1 MKTNRPTFRSD
12 EYADDS
18 PDISAQK
25 PFKGSDPYRHVAVAY
40 SPGEEV
46 IPIGVRVGRNQL
58 EKYNEELSTRDR
70 EILASLKKCKFLLTG
85 QIQRLHIINASTQ
98 KAARRAAARE
108 LRKLKDYGLVNTLE
122 RRIGGTRA
130 GSGSL
135 IWHLTEAG
143 ERFLA
148 MENSEQYTRRRYLE
162 PSRMFLRHSL
172 AVSECYVQFVEICR
186 RTPGLTLL
194 AADWEPDCWRPYTQH
209 GKIVSLKPD
218 LFVATKS
225 DGYEDRWF
233 IEIDL
238 STESP
243 STIIGK
249 CDRYRD
255 YYRSGLEQKQFGVFP
270 VVVWLVLDTG
280 RKDRLRTAIQEAY
293 PKGGK
298 LFIVITADEFE
309 RLIRQGFDANAYL
322 RLLW

>member
-12 EYADDS
+12 EHS
-18 PDISAQK
+18 GTFPGIPAQT
-25 PFKGSDPYRHVAVAY
+25 PFKGRDPYRNVAVAY

-46 IPIGVRVGRNQL
+46 IPIGIRVGRNQL
-58 EKYNEELSTRDR
+58 EKYSEELTGRDR
-70 EILASLKKCKFLLTG
+70 EILSSLKKCKFLLTG
-85 QIQRLHIINASTQ
+85 QIRRLHIIDASTQ

-162 PSRMFLRHSL
+162 PSRMFLKHSL
-172 AVSECYVQFVEICR
+172 AISECYVQLVEICR
-186 RTPGLTLL
+186 RTSGLTLL
-194 AADWEPDCWRPYTQH
+194 SVDWEPDCWRPYTQH

-233 IEIDL
+233 VEIDL

-255 YYRSGLEQKQFGVFP
+255 YYRSGLEQKQFGIFP
-270 VVVWLVLDTG
+270 VVVWLVLDAG
-280 RKDRLRTAIQEAY
+280 RKERLRTAIKEAY

-298 LFIVITADEFE
+298 LFIVITTDEFE
-309 RLIRQGFDANAYL
+309 RLIQQGFDVKDL
-322 RLLW
+322 C

>member
-85 QIQRLHIINASTQ
+85 QIQRLHITNASTQ

-130 GSGSL
+130 G
-135 IWHLTEAG
+135 
-143 ERFLA
+143 
-148 MENSEQYTRRRYLE
+148 YLE
-162 PSRMFLRHSL
+162 N
-172 AVSECYVQFVEICR
+172 
-186 RTPGLTLL
+186 L
-194 AADWEPDCWRPYTQH
+194 AAQIEDDLCIAPSSIHEVLIFPL
-209 GKIVSLKPD
+209 SLVQP
-218 LFVATKS
+218 A
-225 DGYEDRWF
+225 RI
-233 IEIDL
+233 IEIVRDVNRTVVLPQEQL
-238 STESP
+238 SDSAYIYRRGTHTISQATLKNP
-243 STIIGK
+243 DDST
-249 CDRYRD
+249 C
-255 YYRSGLEQKQFGVFP
+255 EQN
-270 VVVWLVLDTG
+270 D
-280 RKDRLRTAIQEAY
+280 
-293 PKGGK
+293 
-298 LFIVITADEFE
+298 
-309 RLIRQGFDANAYL
+309 
-322 RLLW
+322 

>member
-12 EYADDS
+12 EHLGAS
-18 PDISAQK
+18 PDVSAQN
-25 PFKGSDPYRHVAVAY
+25 PFKGSYPYRHVAVAY
-40 SPGEEV
+40 YPGEEV
-46 IPIGVRVGRNQL
+46 IPIGIRVGRNQL
-58 EKYNEELSTRDR
+58 EKYSEELTRRDR

-85 QIQRLHIINASTQ
+85 QIQRLHITNASTQ
-98 KAARRAAARE
+98 KAAQRAAARE
-108 LRKLKDYGLVNTLE
+108 LRKLKDYGLVATLE
-122 RRIGGTRA
+122 RRIGGSRA

-143 ERFLA
+143 ERFLV
-148 MENSEQYTRRRYLE
+148 MDNPEQYTRRRYLE
-162 PSRMFLRHSL
+162 PSRMFLKHSL
-172 AVSECYVQFVEICR
+172 AISECYVQLVEICR

-194 AADWEPDCWRPYTQH
+194 TADWEPDCWRPYTQH

-218 LFVATKS
+218 LFAATKS

-309 RLIRQGFDANAYL
+309 RLVRQGFDAKDL
-322 RLLW
+322 C

>member
-85 QIQRLHIINASTQ
+85 QIQRLHITNASTQ

-148 MENSEQYTRRRYLE
+148 IGSSEQYSRRRYLE

-172 AVSECYVQFVEICR
+172 AVSECYVQLVEICR

-194 AADWEPDCWRPYTQH
+194 TADWEPDCWRPYTQH

-270 VVVWLVLDTG
+270 VVVWLVLDAG
-280 RKDRLRTAIQEAY
+280 RKERLRSAIQEAY

-309 RLIRQGFDANAYL
+309 RLIRQGFYAKDL
-322 RLLW
+322 C

>member
-1 MKTNRPTFRSD
+1 M
-12 EYADDS
+12 
-18 PDISAQK
+18 
-25 PFKGSDPYRHVAVAY
+25 
-40 SPGEEV
+40 
-46 IPIGVRVGRNQL
+46 
-58 EKYNEELSTRDR
+58 EKYSEELTQRDR

-85 QIQRLHIINASTQ
+85 QIQRLHITNASTQ

-148 MENSEQYTRRRYLE
+148 MESSEQYMRRRYLE

-172 AVSECYVQFVEICR
+172 AVSECYVQLVEICR

-194 AADWEPDCWRPYTQH
+194 TADWEPDCWRPYTQH

-255 YYRSGLEQKQFGVFP
+255 YYRSGLEQKQFGIFP
-270 VVVWLVLDTG
+270 VVVWLVLDSG
-280 RKDRLRTAIQEAY
+280 RRERLRSAIQEAY

-309 RLIRQGFDANAYL
+309 RLIRQGFDVKDL
-322 RLLW
+322 C

>member
-12 EYADDS
+12 EHS
-18 PDISAQK
+18 GTFPGIPAQT
-25 PFKGSDPYRHVAVAY
+25 PFKGSDPYRNVAVAY
-40 SPGEEV
+40 YPGEEV
-46 IPIGVRVGRNQL
+46 IPIGIRVGKNQL
-58 EKYNEELSTRDR
+58 EKYSEELTERDR
-70 EILASLKKCKFLLTG
+70 EILSSLKKCKFLLTG
-85 QIQRLHIINASTQ
+85 QIQRLHIIDASTQ

-108 LRKLKDYGLVNTLE
+108 LRKLKDYGLVATLE
-122 RRIGGTRA
+122 RRIGGSRA

-143 ERFLA
+143 ERFLV
-148 MENSEQYTRRRYLE
+148 MDNPEQYTRRRYLE
-162 PSRMFLRHSL
+162 PSRMFLKHSL
-172 AVSECYVQFVEICR
+172 AISECYVQLVEICR
-186 RTPGLTLL
+186 RTSGLTLL
-194 AADWEPDCWRPYTQH
+194 SVDWEPDCWRPYTQH

-249 CDRYRD
+249 CDRYRG

-270 VVVWLVLDTG
+270 VVVWLVLDAG

-298 LFIVITADEFE
+298 LFIVITANEFE
-309 RLIRQGFDANAYL
+309 RLIRQGFDAKDL
-322 RLLW
+322 C

>member
-1 MKTNRPTFRSD
+1 MLTEIQILRSH
-12 EYADDS
+12 
-18 PDISAQK
+18 
-25 PFKGSDPYRHVAVAY
+25 RH
-40 SPGEEV
+40 PLKHL
-46 IPIGVRVGRNQL
+46 PI
-58 EKYNEELSTRDR
+58 
-70 EILASLKKCKFLLTG
+70 ASLKKCKFLLTG
-85 QIQRLHIINASTQ
+85 QIQRLHITNASTQ

-172 AVSECYVQFVEICR
+172 AVSECYVQLVEICR

-194 AADWEPDCWRPYTQH
+194 TADWEPDCWRPYTQH

-243 STIIGK
+243 STVIGK

-270 VVVWLVLDTG
+270 VVVWLVLDAG
-280 RKDRLRTAIQEAY
+280 RKERLRSAIQEAY

-309 RLIRQGFDANAYL
+309 RLIRQGFDAKDL
-322 RLLW
+322 C

>member
-40 SPGEEV
+40 STGEEV

-58 EKYNEELSTRDR
+58 EKYSEELTGRDR

-85 QIQRLHIINASTQ
+85 QIQRLHITNASTQ

-172 AVSECYVQFVEICR
+172 AVSECYVQLVEICR

-194 AADWEPDCWRPYTQH
+194 TADWEPDCWRPYTQH

-238 STESP
+238 S
-243 STIIGK
+243 
-249 CDRYRD
+249 
-255 YYRSGLEQKQFGVFP
+255 
-270 VVVWLVLDTG
+270 
-280 RKDRLRTAIQEAY
+280 
-293 PKGGK
+293 
-298 LFIVITADEFE
+298 
-309 RLIRQGFDANAYL
+309 
-322 RLLW
+322 

>member
-12 EYADDS
+12 EHS
-18 PDISAQK
+18 GTFPGIPAQT
-25 PFKGSDPYRHVAVAY
+25 PFKGSDPYRNVAVAY

-46 IPIGVRVGRNQL
+46 IPIGIRVRRNQL
-58 EKYNEELSTRDR
+58 EKYSEELTGRDR

-85 QIQRLHIINASTQ
+85 QIQRLHITNASTQ

-172 AVSECYVQFVEICR
+172 AVSECYVQLVEICR

-194 AADWEPDCWRPYTQH
+194 TADWEPDCWRPYMLR

-218 LFVATKS
+218 LFAAIKS

-255 YYRSGLEQKQFGVFP
+255 YYRSGLEQKQFGIFP
-270 VVVWLVLDTG
+270 VVVWLVLDAG
-280 RKDRLRTAIQEAY
+280 RKERLRTAIKEAY

-298 LFIVITADEFE
+298 LFIVITTDEFE
-309 RLIRQGFDANAYL
+309 RLIQQGFDVKDL
-322 RLLW
+322 C

>member
-12 EYADDS
+12 ERS
-18 PDISAQK
+18 EVFPDVTARK
-25 PFKGSDPYRHVAVAY
+25 PFKGSDPYRHLAVAY
-40 SPGEEV
+40 YPGEEV
-46 IPIGVRVGRNQL
+46 IPIGIRVGKNQL
-58 EKYNEELSTRDR
+58 EKYSEELTERDR

-85 QIQRLHIINASTQ
+85 QIQRLHITNASTQ

-148 MENSEQYTRRRYLE
+148 IGSSEQYSRRRYLE

-172 AVSECYVQFVEICR
+172 AVSECYVQLVEICR

-225 DGYEDRWF
+225 TF
-233 IEIDL
+233 
-238 STESP
+238 
-243 STIIGK
+243 
-249 CDRYRD
+249 
-255 YYRSGLEQKQFGVFP
+255 
-270 VVVWLVLDTG
+270 
-280 RKDRLRTAIQEAY
+280 
-293 PKGGK
+293 
-298 LFIVITADEFE
+298 
-309 RLIRQGFDANAYL
+309 
-322 RLLW
+322 

>member
-12 EYADDS
+12 ESVGTS
-18 PDISAQK
+18 PGVTAQI
-25 PFKGSDPYRHVAVAY
+25 PFKGSDPYRHAAVAY
-40 SPGEEV
+40 YPGEEV
-46 IPIGVRVGRNQL
+46 VPIAMRVGKNQL
-58 EKYNEELSTRDR
+58 ERLSGELTQRDR
-70 EILASLKKCKFLLTG
+70 EILVSLKKCKFLLTG
-85 QIQRLHIINASTQ
+85 QIQRLHITDASSKNA
-98 KAARRAAARE
+98 AIRAAARE
-108 LRKLKDYGLVNTLE
+108 LRKLKEYGLVATLE

-148 MENSEQYTRRRYLE
+148 MNTSEQYSRRRYLE

-172 AVSECYVQFVEICR
+172 AVSECYVQLVEICR
-186 RTPGLTLL
+186 NAPELTLL
-194 AADWEPDCWRPYTQH
+194 NADWEPDCWRPYTQH
-209 GKIVSLKPD
+209 GKVIALKPD

-270 VVVWLVLDTG
+270 VVVWIVLDEK
-280 RKDRLRTAIQEAY
+280 RKERLRAAIQEAY

-309 RLIRQGFDANAYL
+309 RLIKQGFDVKDL
-322 RLLW
+322 C